1 MSALRAPAPAAPR
14 VGPAATE
21 IESPRRGR
29 PPVRNEILAG
39 GRLGRVDPEELA
51 ERFGTPFYVYDLD
64 VVSTQVAAL
73 RAALAPGIELA
84 YAVKANP
91 ALAVVAHLAGLGLGT
106 DIASG
111 GELELVQRAGVDPD
125 RIVMTG
131 PGKRDEELRA
141 AVAAGIRAI
150 TVESPRELSRLEA
163 IAAGTETVVPILL
176 RAAVPKA
183 ALLERVRLVGDDGA
197 GKFGMDADDLL
208 VAARQAVRS
217 PYLDLLGVHAFGASN
232 VASAASLVDH
242 FEWTIDLAR
251 RLAVAIGF
259 RLRLIDAGGGLGIA
273 YESDAPSLDLRV
285 LATRTAALAERL
297 AADPVTRSAT
307 LLLEPGRFF
316 VAPAGAYVSR
326 VVDRKVVEGN
336 HVVILDGGV
345 HHLLRPAL
353 VGQEHRLRILGGAG
367 GAGGAQDRTAK
378 AFPVTVAGPL
388 CSGLDVLAAQAV
400 LPLPEVGRL
409 VAVLDVGAYGYTES
423 MPFFLSHP
431 VPAEVAIKD
440 GTAQLIR
447 PRIEPRTWL
456 DWQRNP
462 SW

>member
-1 MSALRAPAPAAPR
+1 MSALRAPAPVAPR
-14 VGPAATE
+14 DRSTTGTE
-21 IESPRRGR
+21 GQRRGR

-64 VVSTQVAAL
+64 VVSAQVAAL

-91 ALAVVAHLAGLGLGT
+91 ALAMVAHLAGLGLGT

-111 GELELVQRAGVDPD
+111 GELELVQRAGVEPD

-163 IAAGTETVVPILL
+163 IAAAADTVVPILL

-197 GKFGMDADDLL
+197 GKFGMDVEDLHI
-208 VAARQAVRS
+208 AARQAVRS
-217 PYLDLLGVHAFGASN
+217 PHLDLLGVHAFGASN

-251 RLAVAIGF
+251 RLAVATGF

-273 YESDAPSLDLRV
+273 YESDAPSLDLR
-285 LATRTAALAERL
+285 
-297 AADPVTRSAT
+297 
-307 LLLEPGRFF
+307 
-316 VAPAGAYVSR
+316 
-326 VVDRKVVEGN
+326 
-336 HVVILDGGV
+336 
-345 HHLLRPAL
+345 
-353 VGQEHRLRILGGAG
+353 
-367 GAGGAQDRTAK
+367 
-378 AFPVTVAGPL
+378 
-388 CSGLDVLAAQAV
+388 
-400 LPLPEVGRL
+400 
-409 VAVLDVGAYGYTES
+409 
-423 MPFFLSHP
+423 
-431 VPAEVAIKD
+431 
-440 GTAQLIR
+440 
-447 PRIEPRTWL
+447 
-456 DWQRNP
+456 
-462 SW
+462 

>member
-1 MSALRAPAPAAPR
+1 MSALRAPAPAVPR
-14 VGPAATE
+14 AGTAATE
-21 IESPRRGR
+21 IEGPRRGR

-64 VVSTQVAAL
+64 VVSAQVAAL
-73 RAALAPGIELA
+73 RAALTPGIELA

-111 GELELVQRAGVDPD
+111 GELELVQRAGVDPG
-125 RIVMTG
+125 RTVMTG
-131 PGKRDEELRA
+131 PGKRDDELRA

-163 IAAGTETVVPILL
+163 IAVAADTVVPILL
-176 RAAVPKA
+176 RASVPKA

-217 PYLDLLGVHAFGASN
+217 PHVDLLGVHAFGASN

-251 RLAVAIGF
+251 RLAVATGF

-285 LATRTAALAERL
+285 LAARTAVLAERL

-307 LLLEPGRFF
+307 LLLEPGRFL

-353 VGQEHRLRILGGAG
+353 VGQEHRLRILGGNAG
-367 GAGGAQDRTAK
+367 DRAVK

-423 MPFFLSHP
+423 MPLFLSHP
-431 VPAEVAIKD
+431 VPAEVAIK
-440 GTAQLIR
+440 GGRAQLIR